1 MVAPCANQCKGGLDL
16 MAAYGWTW
24 GVVDWRVQLNIDNIL
39 DRRYFVGGSSYG
51 LPRWGEVAVSANF

>member
-1 MVAPCANQCKGGLDL
+1 